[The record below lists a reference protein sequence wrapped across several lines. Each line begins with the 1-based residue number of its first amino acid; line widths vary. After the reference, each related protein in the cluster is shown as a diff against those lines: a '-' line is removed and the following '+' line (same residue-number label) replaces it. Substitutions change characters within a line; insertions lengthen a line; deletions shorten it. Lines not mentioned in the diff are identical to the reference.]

1 VRCQWRGHQSHL
13 RGGRHRPRPHVLYDY
28 QFLAM
33 EHWDNAVLGAQVAAH
48 NMVCDETD
56 RWPHLLIPQF
66 WSGQFGV
73 NIKSVGVPSFGDEIM
88 FTQGSVKQRRFAA
101 AYGRR
106 GRIVGAVTFNHGKWI
121 PYYEAQIARSAPFP
135 PNPAG
140 SDFPEDM
147 RVMPADLTAKSPER
161 HRDSAKGSAMTPEEA
176 WNEAMKLENRADP
189 YPFFDELRKTP
200 VARVTNDVYAVT
212 GYAELIALAHDPR
225 VSSDMRRSPLGARP
239 REIIDPSVAEM
250 IERYGQDL
258 SFIQQDPPD
267 HDRARRSCMR
277 YFGPPHSPDV
287 IPSQEPL
294 CQQIVNDLLDKAM
307 GKTRIDVVDEFA
319 YPLPVDVI
327 CHILGVPLEDEPQ
340 FHAWIADAMAGIF
353 DLGPEIETE
362 EGQARRA
369 KGVEAG
375 QELKKYIIG
384 LVERAAKSPCPGM
397 ISQLVHDDGPDGPM
411 SPSEIV
417 NNTILLFVAGHDS
430 TVNLISHCVLTVLRN
445 PGSIE
450 LLCSRPDLIPGA
462 IEEVLRLQ
470 SSVQFFPSRSA
481 LADIEIAG
489 TTI

>member
-1 VRCQWRGHQSHL
+1 
-13 RGGRHRPRPHVLYDY
+13 
-28 QFLAM
+28 
-33 EHWDNAVLGAQVAAH
+33 
-48 NMVCDETD
+48 
-56 RWPHLLIPQF
+56 
-66 WSGQFGV
+66 
-73 NIKSVGVPSFGDEIM
+73 
-88 FTQGSVKQRRFAA
+88 
-101 AYGRR
+101 
-106 GRIVGAVTFNHGKWI
+106 
-121 PYYEAQIARSAPFP
+121 
-135 PNPAG
+135 
-140 SDFPEDM
+140 
-147 RVMPADLTAKSPER
+147 
-161 HRDSAKGSAMTPEEA
+161 MTPEEA
-176 WNEAMKLENRADP
+176 WDEAMKLENRANP

-200 VARVTNDVYAVT
+200 VARVTNGVYAVT
-212 GYAELIALAHDPR
+212 GYPELIALAHDPR
-225 VSSDMRRSPLGARP
+225 VSSDFRRSPLGGRP
-239 REIIDPSVAEM
+239 REITDPSVAEM
-250 IERYGQDL
+250 IDRYGQDL

-294 CQQIVNDLLDKAM
+294 CRRIVNDLLDKAM
-307 GKTRIDVVDEFA
+307 GKTRIDTVDDFA
-319 YPLPVDVI
+319 YPLPVEVI
-327 CHILGVPLEDEPQ
+327 CRILGVPLEDEPQ
-340 FHAWIADAMAGIF
+340 FHTWIADMAAGVF

-369 KGVEAG
+369 RGVQAG
-375 QELKKYIIG
+375 QELKQYIIG

-397 ISQLVHDDGPDGPM
+397 ISQLVHDDGPDGPL

-450 LLCSRPDLIPGA
+450 LLRSRPDLIPGA

-489 TTI
+489 TTIPKGSPIFLMYGAANRDPRRFPDPNTFDPQRQDNEHVGWGRGIHVCFGGPLARLEVNTAFEAFLSRVDNPRLVEDPPPYRISQVFRGPRHVFIDYDQIRP